1 MILQTLQ
8 ASDLVC
14 HVGVTALQILPHAIQ
29 WLTMS
34 YLSLQPDARIKFP
47 PQKTIVESSL
57 FVGIPFPKWRAF
69 LTIWSMEENSFRLQ
83 HELIDSNLNWKKRT
97 HEIGEKI
104 SRGIGILSKLTHFV
118 TIDNINQLY
127 YSLVYPF
134 LTYGLIAW
142 GNTYTTTLKPV
153 VVLQQ
158 KAVRII
164 NFLIEM
170 LTLALC
176 FHS

>member
-1 MILQTLQ
+1 
-8 ASDLVC
+8 
-14 HVGVTALQILPHAIQ
+14 
-29 WLTMS
+29 
-34 YLSLQPDARIKFP
+34 
-47 PQKTIVESSL
+47 
-57 FVGIPFPKWRAF
+57 
-69 LTIWSMEENSFRLQ
+69 MEENSFRLQ

-104 SRGIGILSKLTHFV
+104 SRGTGILSKLTHFV
-118 TIDNINQLY
+118 TIDILNQLY

-142 GNTYTTTLKPV
+142 GNTYATTLKPV

-164 NFLIEM
+164 NEM